1 LHFNHQASGFEQF
14 GWRFVACSLL
24 GWEFWGWIPKV
35 FMMILLLLKS
45 CLLSH
50 ELYGWDPPEIR
61 PIPLFSLL
69 GYNTLNGRVR
79 MDIND
84 GGGAFV

>member
-1 LHFNHQASGFEQF
+1 
-14 GWRFVACSLL
+14 VACSLF

-35 FMMILLLLKS
+35 FLRILLLKS
-45 CLLSH
+45 CLLSP
-50 ELYGWDPPEIR
+50 EFYGWDHPEIR

-69 GYNTLNGRVR
+69 GYNTLNGRVC